1 MSNVQLTV
9 LIATR
14 NGEHVLPRVL
24 DGYRKAIAPPVPW
37 KIIVVDNGS
46 TDSTSQVLSSY
57 EPHLPLQALSTPNAG
72 KSRALNLGLQHIE
85 GRLVVLADDDA
96 IPSPSFLG
104 AWAAFLQK
112 QHDFEVFGGQ
122 IEPLFD
128 DPVPQWLLDSRLRF
142 AMMFGEHNLPE
153 GPTSADEVYGANWA
167 VRTSVFERGH
177 RFNEGLG
184 PDASDLYPMGEE
196 TEFCRRSASSGS
208 RCWFAREPHVRHIVK
223 PELLTGAGWAK
234 RAYRLGR
241 GRAWQMWENGKI
253 KPSKPGT
260 LRQRLYNH
268 GAEGLRYLRTWSP
281 RPLRRFNSIVEYH
294 VALGFRDE
302 CRRREHMLKR
312 IQGDK
317 NAT

>member
-14 NGEHVLPRVL
+14 DGEHVLPRVL
-24 DGYRKAIAPPVPW
+24 DGYRKAITSPIAW

-46 TDSTSQVLSSY
+46 TDATPQVLRYY
-57 EPHLPLQALSTPNAG
+57 ERYLPLQSLSTPIAG
-72 KSRALNLGLQHIE
+72 KSRALNIGLEHIE
-85 GRLVVLADDDA
+85 GRLVVVSDDDA

-104 AWAAFLQK
+104 AWGAFLAK
-112 QHDFEVFGGQ
+112 EHDFEIFGGRIQ
-122 IEPLFD
+122 PLFD
-128 DPVPQWLLDSRLRF
+128 DPAPQWLLDSRLRF
-142 AMMFGEHNLPE
+142 AMMFAERDLPE
-153 GPTSADEVYGANWA
+153 GSTDADEIYGPNWA

-184 PDASDLYPMGEE
+184 PNDTDLYPMGEE
-196 TEFCRRSASSGS
+196 TEFCRRSVSRGS

-241 GRAWQMWENGKI
+241 GRAWQMWENGQI
-253 KPSKPGT
+253 KPSSPAT
-260 LRQRLYNH
+260 LKRRLSNY
-268 GAEGLRYLRTWSP
+268 GASGLRYLRTWSP
-281 RPLRRFNSIVEYH
+281 RPLRRFDNIIERH

-302 CRRREHMLKR
+302 CRRREQILKH
-312 IQGDK
+312 I
-317 NAT
+317 